1 MLFIKNYVEMG
12 WGLHQVPFYD
22 MWQLWYACENE
33 NDKQKD
39 RQKYR
44 EVENGTKEGEGVK
57 D

>member
-39 RQKYR
+39 RQKKR
-44 EVENGTKEGEGVK
+44 EVQNGTKEGEGVK